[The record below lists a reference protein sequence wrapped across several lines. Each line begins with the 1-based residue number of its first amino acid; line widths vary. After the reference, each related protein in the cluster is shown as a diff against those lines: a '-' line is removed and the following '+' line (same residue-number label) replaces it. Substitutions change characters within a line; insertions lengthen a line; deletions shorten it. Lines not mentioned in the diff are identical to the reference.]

1 MKTVDVYERY
11 FEADLTYNGVKR
23 RAASVKLTA
32 ESDSGMIK
40 YEVSVS
46 FFPHEEPEDFRISY
60 DAYFSTVLYHG
71 KGRRSKKKEEEY
83 MKILFEKADALAEEQ
98 GGRIFWDKPLIEERR
113 G

>member
-1 MKTVDVYERY
+1 MKTIDVYERY

-23 RAASVKLTA
+23 RAANVKLTA

-60 DAYFSTVLYHG
+60 DAYFSKILYEG

-83 MKILFEKADALAEEQ
+83 MKILFDTVNELCLEHGAA
-98 GGRIFWDKPLIEERR
+98 IFIDKPLIPERR

>member
-11 FEADLTYNGVKR
+11 FEAEFTYNGVKR
-23 RAASVKLTA
+23 RAADVKLTA
-32 ESDSGMIK
+32 ESDCGLIK

-46 FFPHEEPEDFRISY
+46 FFPHEDEEDFRISY
-60 DAYFSTVLYHG
+60 DAYFSKILYEG

-83 MKILFEKADALAEEQ
+83 MKILFDTVNGICVEQ
-98 GGRIFWDKPLIEERR
+98 GAVLFADRPLIPERR